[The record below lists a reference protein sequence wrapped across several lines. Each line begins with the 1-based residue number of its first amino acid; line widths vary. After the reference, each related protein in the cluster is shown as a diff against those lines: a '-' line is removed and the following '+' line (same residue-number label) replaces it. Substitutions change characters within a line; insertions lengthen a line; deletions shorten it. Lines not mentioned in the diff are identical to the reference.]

1 MSNKISAEDVK
12 LLRDRT
18 GAGMMDCKKAL
29 TESNGDFDQAIEF
42 LKKKGQK
49 ISLSRA
55 DKNADE
61 GGVFARVSE
70 NLKRGVLVGLACETD
85 FVANTADFQDLG
97 KKLASFAVNNP
108 NVSTLEDLNNA
119 FIDGRSVQDLI
130 IELTGKVAEKI
141 YIPAYKILNADC
153 VVAYIHSG
161 NRLGVLVGIDG
172 ASNVGSVGADIAM
185 QIAAMNPLAVRLEDI
200 DKSIVDKELALAKEK
215 SQIPGKTEAMIEKIA
230 QGMVAKIL
238 EQNALLSQSF
248 VKDNSI
254 TVDQFLK
261 KNLPGASI
269 SSFIRLLIG

>member
-1 MSNKISAEDVK
+1 MNKISAEDVK

-29 TESNGDFDQAIEF
+29 HESNGSFDQAIEF

-61 GGVFARVSE
+61 GAVFAKISE

-85 FVANTADFQDLG
+85 FVANTTDFQDLG
-97 KKLASFAVNNP
+97 KKLANFAVNST
-108 NVSTLEDLNNA
+108 VSTLEDLNGA
-119 FIDGRSVQDLI
+119 SIEGKSVQDLI

-141 YIPAYKILNADC
+141 YIPAYKVLSADC
-153 VVAYIHSG
+153 VVSYIHSG
-161 NRLGVLVGIDG
+161 NGLGVLLGING
-172 ASNVGSVGADIAM
+172 VNAAGNVGADIAM
-185 QIAAMNPLAVRLEDI
+185 QIAAMNPLAVRVGDI
-200 DKSIVDKELALAKEK
+200 DKSIIDKELALAKEK

-230 QGMVAKIL
+230 QGMVAKTL

-248 VKDNSI
+248 VKDNNI
-254 TVDQFLK
+254 TIEQYLET
-261 KNLPGASI
+261 NLPGASI